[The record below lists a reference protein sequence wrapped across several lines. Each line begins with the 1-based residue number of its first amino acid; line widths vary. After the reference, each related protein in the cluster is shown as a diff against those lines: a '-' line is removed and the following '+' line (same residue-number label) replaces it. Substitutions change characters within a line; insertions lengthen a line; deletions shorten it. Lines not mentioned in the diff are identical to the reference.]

1 MPNEHSQAL
10 AILCANVTE
19 RHRKGID
26 LLSEAW
32 AAPDMGT
39 MKAKIAEAK
48 PMLADLSLSLE
59 AITQTASVLATG
71 GMPVG
76 STETTAEADPPA
88 GAAGGPSEPYTSA
101 EAASVAPASS
111 SNAPASNEATGD
123 VVPSDGDASAEDTAA
138 LKRKR

>member
-10 AILCANVTE
+10 AILCANVSE

-26 LLSEAW
+26 LLGEAW

-71 GMPVG
+71 EMPVG
-76 STETTAEADPPA
+76 SPETAAEADPAPA
-88 GAAGGPSEPYTSA
+88 APSDSA
-101 EAASVAPASS
+101 ETAAAAPASS
-111 SNAPASNEATGD
+111 SDAPASTESTGD
-123 VVPSDGDASAEDTAA
+123 YVPADGDASAEDAA
-138 LKRKR
+138 ATKRKR

>member
-10 AILCANVTE
+10 AILCANVSE

-71 GMPVG
+71 QMPVG
-76 STETTAEADPPA
+76 SAETTAEADPVPA
-88 GAAGGPSEPYTSA
+88 APSDSA
-101 EAASVAPASS
+101 ETAAAAPASS
-111 SNAPASNEATGD
+111 SDAPASTETTGD
-123 VVPSDGDASAEDTAA
+123 YVPPAGDASAEDAA
-138 LKRKR
+138 ATKRKR